1 MRELIDERT
10 AHAVMNLLAVAL
22 PLAGWTVGA
31 VVGLMRGVRQ
41 DTALGRCVAYSALR
55 GLAFGCI
62 GILNWLLW
70 RVYNAITDRLGLDT
84 VRNLFANLALFAVVG
99 VVGGIVAGQYLR
111 ARERHPAAEP
121 PPPGE

>member
-10 AHAVMNLLAVAL
+10 AHAVMGWLAVLL
-22 PLAGWTVGA
+22 PLAGLLAGA
-31 VVGLMRGVRQ
+31 VYGGLKRRLLAG
-41 DTALGRCVAYSALR
+41 ALR
-55 GLAFGCI
+55 GLALGSA